1 MGVIFGLDRVVSV
14 EVVIGGRLLGSV
26 DGIGVKV
33 EKPGGGVTSLSGFM
47 PE

>member
-1 MGVIFGLDRVVSV
+1 MVKV
-14 EVVIGGRLLGSV
+14 EVVIGGRLLVSV
-26 DGIGVKV
+26 TGIGVKV